1 MWSVDSNWDD
11 DRPGTPQNVAIYTMI
26 SDPPTESQPRAKL
39 YGINSDGTGSEL
51 QGTFR
56 IEGSRVVYY
65 PAGSDEPYPDQ
76 LFLQSFGDRYLAP
89 GPNGMVEIRLNEPE
103 EYVRHL
109 PCRFS
114 GQSWAELEE

>member
-1 MWSVDSNWDD
+1 MKPD
-11 DRPGTPQNVAIYTMI
+11 PQRG
-26 SDPPTESQPRAKL
+26 SEPRAKL
-39 YGINSDGTGSEL
+39 YGINSDGTGREL

-76 LFLQSFGDRYLAP
+76 VFLQSFGDRYSAP
-89 GPNGMVEIRLNEPE
+89 GPDGMVEIRLEEPE
-103 EYVRHL
+103 EYIRNL